1 MLSIVPFF
9 TMDSCPWENPR
20 LPTPWSLE
28 AFCTASGSKTYTR
41 PDAFR
46 RHRVCKHMIITLPGF
61 GGIPKSLTRISVW
74 SYPDFCRHLG
84 RPRCPQSR
92 LSGAPVML
100 FDLFFQ
106 SSCPLWH
113 VVVRPIFYNGF
124 LTLEDPQTANSMLFG
139 SLLRS
144 IWSQNLQRTPRSSQ
158 VLCVKAHNYHV
169 TRIWG
174 HSRVPYPDF
183 GLALPGFLWAFWGPS
198 VPEIQHSGAPAMLF
212 GLFLQSSCPLW
223 YVVDR
228 PIFYNGFLPLEE
240 PQTGNSTLF
249 QSLLR
254 SIWSQNV
261 QRTPR
266 SSEALCVEAHNY
278 HVTRICGHSRVPYP
292 DFGVA
297 LPGFL
302 WAFWATPMPQNSTL
316 GRTGHAV

>member
-100 FDLFFQ
+100 FDMFFQ

-183 GLALPGFLWAFWGPS
+183 GLALPGFLWAFWGT
-198 VPEIQHSGAPAMLF
+198 IGA
-212 GLFLQSSCPLW
+212 
-223 YVVDR
+223 R
-228 PIFYNGFLPLEE
+228 
-240 PQTGNSTLF
+240 NSTF
-249 QSLLR
+249 
-254 SIWSQNV
+254 
-261 QRTPR
+261 
-266 SSEALCVEAHNY
+266 
-278 HVTRICGHSRVPYP
+278 
-292 DFGVA
+292 
-297 LPGFL
+297 
-302 WAFWATPMPQNSTL
+302 
-316 GRTGHAV
+316 GRTGHAVWLVFAILLPFVVRCRSSHFLQWILALGGTPDWQLHAL